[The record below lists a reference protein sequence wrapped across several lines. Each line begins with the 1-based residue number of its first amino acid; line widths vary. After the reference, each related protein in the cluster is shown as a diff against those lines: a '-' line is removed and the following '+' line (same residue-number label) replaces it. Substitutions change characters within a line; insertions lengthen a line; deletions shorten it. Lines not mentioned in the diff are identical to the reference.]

1 MKDELKID
9 YKEHKINFP
18 LTYGYLDGIDE
29 VFNFKTNKSES
40 LEKFKLNLDNDEMEM
55 NQYLLLEE
63 MAKKANEVDVELNLD
78 GLEYKGKGKV
88 SHFFSVNGLNINL
101 ILKEII

>member
-9 YKEHKINFP
+9 YKEHQVNFP
-18 LTYGYLDGIDE
+18 LVYGYLDGICEAFD
-29 VFNFKTNKSES
+29 FKTNKSES

-63 MAKKANEVDVELNLD
+63 MANKDNEVNVELNLD

-88 SHFFSVNGLNINL
+88 SHFFSVNGLNIDL
-101 ILKEII
+101 ILKETV